1 MTKKN
6 DQFLMDEYKLHNMAP
21 KVISLN
27 NQKLIVPY
35 EYAAEGDDWQIK
47 RYFLSDYLD
56 LQQIEAEKYR
66 KNGEMPKTIRLG
78 EVTYIVPFTSRN
90 KNRKDTEVIDSILAR
105 CQRKYNKAIS
115 LARKLSKIYPD
126 NPPRVLVSKSHKD
139 ELQQQYNAYLK
150 ETCKSNIKYMAA
162 KTAEF
167 AAAGVKSVA
176 LLKDPQQLKLLAKK
190 LAVGVSLVGV
200 LSGLSYGE
208 TSSIP
213 QIKSKKKIENVAKA
227 TPKKQQP
234 VEKPAVKVEPKA
246 TKATEPKAQK
256 AEKLDV
262 QASAA
267 KVIELDEDKFKRS
280 AKEKDALF
288 NKFVK
293 EVFESEGG
301 YANAQQIGE
310 ETNMGIVQLTLDG
323 FREDYPEIARKE
335 KFPTNVKYLKR
346 NQAKLIYKKAFFEH
360 YKIADYFNESIG
372 VLIFDM
378 YVNHSTETVEDF
390 INQGLK
396 EARKHG
402 VKVSLAHNAKEQ
414 VESVNKLAKYPEAEK
429 AFHNMLLKERKFH
442 MYKKTTKRVKDGKI
456 AKSRFADGLKRRA
469 EKYDGT
475 YVSSIEQLQKSTTWA
490 TLLKQKGNTRES

>member
-1 MTKKN
+1 MT
-6 DQFLMDEYKLHNMAP
+6 
-21 KVISLN
+21 
-27 NQKLIVPY
+27 
-35 EYAAEGDDWQIK
+35 
-47 RYFLSDYLD
+47 
-56 LQQIEAEKYR
+56 
-66 KNGEMPKTIRLG
+66 
-78 EVTYIVPFTSRN
+78 
-90 KNRKDTEVIDSILAR
+90 R

-162 KTAEF
+162 KTVEF

-234 VEKPAVKVEPKA
+234 VENPAVKV
-246 TKATEPKAQK
+246 EPKAQK

-267 KVIELDEDKFKRS
+267 KVIELDENKFKRS

-301 YANAQQIGE
+301 YADAKKIDQP
-310 ETNMGIVQLTLDG
+310 TNMGIIQSTLKG
-323 FREDYPEIARKE
+323 FREAYPETARKE

-346 NQAKLIYKKAFFEH
+346 NQAKLIYKKLYFEH

-378 YVNHSTETVEDF
+378 YVNHTPATVEAF

-402 VKVSLAHNAKEQ
+402 VEVSLVHNAKEQ

>member
-1 MTKKN
+1 
-6 DQFLMDEYKLHNMAP
+6 MDEYKLHNMAP

-90 KNRKDTEVIDSILAR
+90 KNRKDTEVIDSILTR

-227 TPKKQQP
+227 PQKKQQP
-234 VEKPAVKVEPKA
+234 VEKSDTKTKAEPKT

-288 NKFVK
+288 DKFVK

-301 YANAQQIGE
+301 YADAKKIDQP
-310 ETNMGIVQLTLDG
+310 TNMGIIQSTLKG
-323 FREDYPEIARKE
+323 FREAYPETARKGN
-335 KFPTNVKYLKR
+335 FPTDVKYLKR
-346 NQAKLIYKKAFFEH
+346 NQAKLIYKKLYFEH

-378 YVNHSTETVEDF
+378 YVNHTPATVEDF

-402 VKVSLAHNAKEQ
+402 AEVSLAHNAKEQ

-442 MYKKTTKRVKDGKI
+442 MYKKTTKRVKNGEI
-456 AKSRFADGLKRRA
+456 VKSRFADGLKRRA

>member
-6 DQFLMDEYKLHNMAP
+6 DQFLMNEYKLHNMAP

-66 KNGEMPKTIRLG
+66 KNGEMPRTIRLG

-139 ELQQQYNAYLK
+139 KLQQQYNAYLK

-442 MYKKTTKRVKDGKI
+442 MYKKTTKR
-456 AKSRFADGLKRRA
+456 RA

>member
-1 MTKKN
+1 
-6 DQFLMDEYKLHNMAP
+6 
-21 KVISLN
+21 
-27 NQKLIVPY
+27 
-35 EYAAEGDDWQIK
+35 
-47 RYFLSDYLD
+47 
-56 LQQIEAEKYR
+56 
-66 KNGEMPKTIRLG
+66 
-78 EVTYIVPFTSRN
+78 
-90 KNRKDTEVIDSILAR
+90 
-105 CQRKYNKAIS
+105 
-115 LARKLSKIYPD
+115 
-126 NPPRVLVSKSHKD
+126 
-139 ELQQQYNAYLK
+139 
-150 ETCKSNIKYMAA
+150 MAA

-176 LLKDPQQLKLLAKK
+176 LLKDPQQLKILAKK

-227 TPKKQQP
+227 PQKQQQP
-234 VEKPAVKVEPKA
+234 VEKSD
-246 TKATEPKAQK
+246 TKAKPKAQK

-301 YANAQQIGE
+301 YADAKKIDQP
-310 ETNMGIVQLTLDG
+310 TNMGIIQSTLKG

-346 NQAKLIYKKAFFEH
+346 NQAKLIYKKLYFEH

-378 YVNHSTETVEDF
+378 YVNHTPATVEDF

>member
-1 MTKKN
+1 
-6 DQFLMDEYKLHNMAP
+6 MDEYKLHNMAP